1 MQTLNGEKSEST
13 VIIEGIDVRGVG
25 GNNSWIKLPKMY
37 ARAHLA
43 VDKEEIATPDKIKQC
58 DYLKAIASDIIQ
70 TDNA

>member
-1 MQTLNGEKSEST
+1 MNGEKSEST

-25 GNNSWIKLPKMY
+25 GNNNWIKLPKMY

-43 VDKEEIATPDKIKQC
+43 VDKEEIATPDKIKQW